1 MPLRFLLDE
10 NQRGVL
16 WHVIQRHNA
25 RGIDVLDAVRVG
37 DVPDLPLG
45 SPDGAILVWA
55 EREER
60 ILVSFDRS
68 SLSRHLAEHLAAG
81 HHCPGIFL
89 VLTDAKPPDVLDFL
103 ILAAYASDPAEWK
116 DWINHVQNGRT

>member
-1 MPLRFLLDE
+1 MLLRYLLDE

-25 RGIDVLDAVRVG
+25 RGIDPIDAVRVG

-45 SPDGAILVWA
+45 SDDPAILRWA

-60 ILVSFDRS
+60 ILVTLDRS
-68 SLSRHLAEHLAAG
+68 SMSQHLGEHLAAG
-81 HHCPGIFL
+81 NHCPGIFL
-89 VLTDAKPPDVLDFL
+89 ILSDSKPVQVVAFL
-103 ILAAYASDPAEWK
+103 VSRPTPASRR
-116 DWINHVQNGRT
+116 NGGTGSSM